1 LNNKKETTKY
11 YQNILDILLKN
22 LERLEEEKSNFSYF
36 SKVRRSINK
45 NIKSLK
51 TAYIYYA
58 GLLQDYENRKLAE
71 QDKSKVNEG

>member
-1 LNNKKETTKY
+1 MKNKKETTAYFK
-11 YQNILDILLKN
+11 NILDVLLENIK
-22 LERLEEEKSNFSYF
+22 RLEEEKSNFSYF

-58 GLLQDYENRKLAE
+58 GLLQDYQNRKIA
-71 QDKSKVNEG
+71 K